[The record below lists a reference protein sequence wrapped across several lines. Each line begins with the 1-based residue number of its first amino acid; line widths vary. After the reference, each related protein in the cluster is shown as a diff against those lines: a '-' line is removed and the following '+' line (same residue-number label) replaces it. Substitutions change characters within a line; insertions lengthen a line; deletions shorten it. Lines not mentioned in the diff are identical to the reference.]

1 MGFEHISSAS
11 DSTFVNPIR
20 RVRSKRRAFPRIE
33 IVEKKKRNF
42 NSSNE
47 AFLLINRNR
56 KRDETLTQ
64 STDSNSVSRIMTNKG
79 LRKKK
84 NVTFS
89 SIQVIDYK
97 PDEIVH
103 PFVEKKSNKEKVTCQ
118 CVIF

>member
-1 MGFEHISSAS
+1 MGFEHNSSAS
-11 DSTFVNPIR
+11 DSTLVTPIKR
-20 RVRSKRRAFPRIE
+20 ERSKRRILPQLK
-33 IVEKKKRNF
+33 IVEKRSNF

-47 AFLLINRNR
+47 SLLLIYRNR

-64 STDSNSVSRIMTNKG
+64 STDSSSVSRIMTNKG

-89 SIQVIDYK
+89 SIQVVEYS
-97 PDEIVH
+97 PEEVVH
-103 PFVEKKSNKEKVTCQ
+103 PSQEKKTKKENVTCQ

>member
-1 MGFEHISSAS
+1 MG
-11 DSTFVNPIR
+11 STLVTPIR
-20 RVRSKRRAFPRIE
+20 RERSKRRILPQLK
-33 IVEKKKRNF
+33 IVEKS

-47 AFLLINRNR
+47 SLLLIYRNR

-64 STDSNSVSRIMTNKG
+64 STDSSSVSRIMTNKG

-89 SIQVIDYK
+89 SIQVVEYSPEDV
-97 PDEIVH
+97 VH
-103 PFVEKKSNKEKVTCQ
+103 PSQEKKTKKENVTCQ